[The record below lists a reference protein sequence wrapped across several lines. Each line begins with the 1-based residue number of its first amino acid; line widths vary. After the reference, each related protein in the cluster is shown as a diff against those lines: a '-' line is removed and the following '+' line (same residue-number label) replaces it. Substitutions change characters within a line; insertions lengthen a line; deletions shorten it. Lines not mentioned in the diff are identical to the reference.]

1 MQDKLPSLEFI
12 LRQGLK
18 DALPDLIE
26 GRHPRYPGVDKVE
39 VLRLCSILEK
49 AGYLEIYLS
58 SGADGR
64 PLPAYADYMNVT
76 VQGRDYLARLDQNK
90 VWRRALGWVVAF
102 AVGIITSLFVDWIR
116 LLMRVFAQKHGV
128 VP

>member
-1 MQDKLPSLEFI
+1 MKTRLPSLEFI

-26 GRHPRYPGVDKVE
+26 GRHPRYKGVEKVE

-49 AGYLEIYLS
+49 AGYLEIYLTP
-58 SGADGR
+58 GVDGP
-64 PLPAYADYMNVT
+64 PLPAYGDYINVT

-90 VWRRALGWVVAF
+90 LWRRAFGWVVAF
-102 AVGIITSLFVDWIR
+102 GVGVLTPLLVDWVK
-116 LLMRVFAQKHGV
+116 LLMKVFAQKHGV
-128 VP
+128 AP